1 MYKIIILLFILVLL
15 SLFFVNIRAVENFY
29 SNKINYLDRDESK
42 QKIDEVTT
50 FNLYTKLDR
59 KYRNIESDKSLKSH
73 YKSKLED
80 WTSTEKQLLK
90 WILDDMKTRIDKN
103 YRFIFSGINI
113 SKYRNSVENG
123 FPHTNSDTIFLTSN
137 FVNQLL
143 PFYNIKDTDG
153 AIRLVGSIIIH
164 ECIHIW
170 QRKEP
175 KFFDELYKSWKFKLV
190 KKINN
195 YNKLSKRSRYNPDG
209 LELKWVFNDKIIPIA
224 VYRDDASHIGDVDLI
239 GIYCEKMAGEYSI
252 PVFPKTEYLLNIEEF
267 TNMFGYLGSNIY
279 HPNELSAEL
288 ISKHIVDLIFDE
300 TTYSSPALDKY
311 KKLFKNKIS
320 KNKDLDSIVGED
332 ESYED
337 ESYEDESY
345 EDESYVDEIQE

>member
-1 MYKIIILLFILVLL
+1 
-15 SLFFVNIRAVENFY
+15 
-29 SNKINYLDRDESK
+29 
-42 QKIDEVTT
+42 
-50 FNLYTKLDR
+50 
-59 KYRNIESDKSLKSH
+59 
-73 YKSKLED
+73 
-80 WTSTEKQLLK
+80 
-90 WILDDMKTRIDKN
+90 
-103 YRFIFSGINI
+103 
-113 SKYRNSVENG
+113 
-123 FPHTNSDTIFLTSN
+123 
-137 FVNQLL
+137 
-143 PFYNIKDTDG
+143 
-153 AIRLVGSIIIH
+153 
-164 ECIHIW
+164 
-170 QRKEP
+170 
-175 KFFDELYKSWKFKLV
+175 
-190 KKINN
+190 
-195 YNKLSKRSRYNPDG
+195 
-209 LELKWVFNDKIIPIA
+209 
-224 VYRDDASHIGDVDLI
+224 
-239 GIYCEKMAGEYSI
+239 MAGEYSI